1 MKKVLI
7 TLIILA
13 IPITIY
19 FIYNS
24 NKESDENQKVVLS
37 VGRIL

>member
-24 NKESDENQKVVLS
+24 NKESDENEVPEENKAA
-37 VGRIL
+37 I